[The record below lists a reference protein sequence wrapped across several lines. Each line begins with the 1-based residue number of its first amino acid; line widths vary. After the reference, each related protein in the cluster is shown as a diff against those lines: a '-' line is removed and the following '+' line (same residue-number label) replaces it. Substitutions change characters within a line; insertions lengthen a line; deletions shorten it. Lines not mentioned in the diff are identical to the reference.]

1 MAHTDIA
8 TALAQWREIERRLQD
23 VDDGTPEAEQ
33 LQAEAAELR
42 ELVQRLTSPP
52 TASPTEATA

>member
-8 TALAQWREIERRLQD
+8 TALAAWREIERRLED
-23 VDDGTPEAEQ
+23 VDDGTPEAEL

-42 ELVQRLTSPP
+42 ELVQRLTSQP
-52 TASPTEATA
+52 TGAPTEATA